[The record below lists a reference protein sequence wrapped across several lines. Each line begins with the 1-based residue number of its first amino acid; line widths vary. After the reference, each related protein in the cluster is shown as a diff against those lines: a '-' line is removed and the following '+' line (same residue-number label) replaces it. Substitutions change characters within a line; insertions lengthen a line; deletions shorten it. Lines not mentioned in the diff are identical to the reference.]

1 MGSVHRQLSW
11 PRAILSAL
19 VAVAVA
25 FIGLVVIPDLLLSQ
39 ITSVDRSQ
47 RVALATGWFIIALVG
62 ILWGLRR
69 LQQRRVI

>member
-1 MGSVHRQLSW
+1 MSW
-11 PRAILSAL
+11 LRAILSAL
-19 VAVAVA
+19 AAVAVA

-47 RVALATGWFIIALVG
+47 RVALATVWFAIALVG

-69 LQQRRVI
+69 LQQRRII